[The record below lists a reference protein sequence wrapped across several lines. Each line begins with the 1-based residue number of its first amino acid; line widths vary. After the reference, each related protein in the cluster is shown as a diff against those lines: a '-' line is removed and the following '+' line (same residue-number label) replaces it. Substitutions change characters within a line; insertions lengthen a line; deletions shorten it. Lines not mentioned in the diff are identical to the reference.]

1 MYDLIVV
8 GAGTAG
14 CVLAERL
21 TASGRLRVLLVEAG
35 GPPDNRFVAIPAG
48 FAKLFKSEVDW
59 NFTSEP
65 QTAAGGRRIYIP
77 RGRMLGGSSNM
88 NAQVHQ
94 WCHPADFDDWAA
106 AGADG
111 WSWADVAPVF
121 RAQEGCD
128 VDEPRR
134 GADGPMRVL
143 AARDLHPLSRA
154 FVAAARAAGL
164 GDQPTYNGGDY
175 AGAWPCEMAHRRGR
189 RFSAYDAYLR
199 PAIGRANLEIL
210 TGAQAARIELDGGR
224 ARGVVVRR
232 GRRER
237 LLPAHGVVVAC
248 GAIGSPQ
255 LLTLSGIGP
264 ADTLARLG
272 IAVQRDAAEVGGN
285 LQDHPLVPLTF
296 RSRGNDSLK
305 NAESPANLLRYLWG
319 GRGMLASNGVEAMAF
334 TRIAA
339 DAPAP
344 DLELIFVPFEWRNE
358 GLDPP
363 REHGFTI
370 GVAAVRPHSRGR
382 LHVVSADPAVPP
394 AIDFGLLTDPRDRAV
409 LLGGVRLAR
418 RVAATAPLD
427 AERAGEL
434 YPGAGAESDDAINA
448 AIDAQLQTVYHPTS
462 TCRMGSDAGAVVDP
476 RLRVVGTDRL
486 WVADASV
493 MPSVPCGHPNAVV
506 AMIAHRAAG
515 FIESSLR

>member
-143 AARDLHPLSRA
+143 
-154 FVAAARAAGL
+154 AARAAGL

-339 DAPAP
+339 GAPAP

>member
-35 GPPDNRFVAIPAG
+35 GAPDNRFVSIPAG

-65 QTAAGGRRIYIP
+65 QTAASGRRVYIP

-94 WCHPADFDDWAA
+94 WCHPADFDGWAA
-106 AGADG
+106 AGATG
-111 WSWADVAPVF
+111 WTWNDVAPVF
-121 RAQEGCD
+121 RDQEGCD
-128 VDEPRR
+128 RSDDSSR
-134 GADGPMRVL
+134 GAAGPMRVA
-143 AARDLHPLSRA
+143 AARDAHPLSRA
-154 FVAAARAAGL
+154 FVDAARGAGL
-164 GDQPTYNGGDY
+164 GAQPTYNGCAY
-175 AGAWPCEMAHRRGR
+175 EGAWLCEMAHHGGR

-210 TGAQAARIELDGGR
+210 TGAQAARVAFDGGR
-224 ARGVVVRR
+224 ASGVVVRR

-272 IAVQRDAAEVGGN
+272 IDVQRDAAEVGAN
-285 LQDHPLVPLTF
+285 LQDHPLVPITF
-296 RSRGNDSLK
+296 RTRGSDTFK
-305 NAESPANLLRYLWG
+305 NAESPANLLRYLLG
-319 GRGMLASNGVEAMAF
+319 RRGMLASNTVEAMAF
-334 TRIAA
+334 ARIAG

-358 GLDPP
+358 GLEPP
-363 REHGFTI
+363 REHAFTI
-370 GVAAVRPHSRGR
+370 AAAGMSPFSRGSVTVLSR
-382 LHVVSADPAVPP
+382 DPQTPP

-409 LLGGVRLAR
+409 LLGGLRLAR
-418 RVAATAPLD
+418 RVAATAPLA
-427 AERAGEL
+427 AERAAEIFPGE
-434 YPGAGAESDDAINA
+434 GVESDDELNA
-448 AIDAQLQTVYHPTS
+448 CIDAQLQTVYHPTS
-462 TCRMGSDAGAVVDP
+462 TCRMGSDPGAVVDP
-476 RLRVVGTDRL
+476 HLRVAGVERL

-493 MPSVPCGHPNAVV
+493 MPTVPRGHPNAVV
-506 AMIAHRAAG
+506 AMVAHRAAG
-515 FIESSLR
+515 FIESSL